1 MQKCPQCQQ
10 VDHIVKAG
18 FIRGLQRF
26 HCKACVLYFTNKPK
40 AEVPTRKKWQPT
52 ILDIASSLG
61 VSPSTV
67 SKALNNRSDINPDTR
82 KAILEAAIQLDY
94 KPNLLAQSLHR
105 GRSNMI
111 GVVVPNI
118 VRPFFSGVLA
128 GIQQV
133 ASQAGYRVMTCQSSE
148 SAQIERENI
157 EALVASRVD
166 GLLISHSLETRS
178 FEHLR
183 VHADRGMP
191 IVHFDRVA
199 HELPTPKVVQ
209 QDFIGSFKL
218 VEHLIHQGCK
228 RIAILL
234 GPPTLHICQARL
246 EGYKTALAKYHL
258 PYDETLVTMGDFS
271 PEYSIRTIKQWMG
284 LPNPPDGVFGI
295 FYQNAIEMMFEAKKQ
310 GRRIP
315 QDIAFVGFGDELLA
329 EWIEPS
335 LTVYH
340 QFPHRIGEQAAQ
352 LLVENIEQKGAFVPF
367 HHVVEGELI
376 IRKSS
381 LRLEAK

>member
-18 FIRGLQRF
+18 FIRGEQRF
-26 HCKACVLYFTNKPK
+26 HCKACVVYFTNKPK
-40 AEVPTRKKWQPT
+40 SEAPLRKKWQPT
-52 ILDIASSLG
+52 ILDIAESLG

-105 GRSNMI
+105 GRSNTI
-111 GVVVPNI
+111 GVIIPNI

-128 GIQQV
+128 GIQHV
-133 ASQAGYRVMTCQSSE
+133 ASQAGYRVMTCQSDE
-148 SAQIERENI
+148 KAHIEKENI

-166 GLLISHSLETRS
+166 GLLISHSLETKS
-178 FEHLR
+178 FDHLR
-183 VHADRGMP
+183 LHVERGMP
-191 IVHFDRVA
+191 MVHFDRVA

-209 QDFIGSFKL
+209 QDFLGSFKL
-218 VEHLIHQGCK
+218 VEHLIHQGC
-228 RIAILL
+228 RRVAILL
-234 GPPTLHICQARL
+234 GPPSLHICQARL

-258 PYDETLVTMGDFS
+258 PYDETLVVSGDFS
-271 PEYSIRTIKQWMG
+271 PKSSLRTIRQWMG
-284 LPNPPDGVFGI
+284 LPNPPDGIFGI
-295 FYQNAIEMMFEAKKQ
+295 FYQNAIEMMVEAKKS
-310 GRRIP
+310 GKRIP
-315 QDIAFVGFGDELLA
+315 EEIAFVGFGDELLA

-340 QFPHRIGEQAAQ
+340 QFPSRIGEQAAR
-352 LLVENIEQKGAFVPF
+352 LLLENIEQKGTGVPI
-367 HHVVEGELI
+367 HQVVEGELI
-376 IRKSS
+376 VRNSS
-381 LRLEAK
+381 KKKRS

>member
-1 MQKCPQCQQ
+1 MQKCPKCQQ

-18 FIRGLQRF
+18 FIRGQQRF
-26 HCKACVLYFTNKPK
+26 HCKECALYFTNKPK
-40 AEVPTRKKWQPT
+40 IEATAQRKWQPT

-67 SKALNNRSDINPDTR
+67 SKALNNRSDINPETR
-82 KAILEAAIQLDY
+82 KVILKVAMELNY

-105 GRSNMI
+105 GKSNTI

-118 VRPFFSGVLA
+118 VRPFFSSVLA

-133 ASQAGYRVMTCQSSE
+133 ASQAGYRVMTCQSDE
-148 SAQIERENI
+148 SAIIEQENI

-166 GLLISHSLETRS
+166 GLLISHSLETRNFDS
-178 FEHLR
+178 LKLHTE
-183 VHADRGMP
+183 RGMP

-209 QDFIGSFKL
+209 QDFLGSFKL
-218 VEHLIHQGCK
+218 VEHLVKQQCK

-234 GPPTLHICQARL
+234 GPPDLHICQARL
-246 EGYKTALAKYHL
+246 EGYKTALAKYHI
-258 PYDETLVTMGDFS
+258 PYDDALVKVGDFS
-271 PEYSIRTIKQWMG
+271 SECSVEAIKDWMR

-295 FYQNAIEMMFEAKKQ
+295 FYQNAIEMMFEAKKM
-310 GRRIP
+310 GKNIP
-315 QDIAFVGFGDELLA
+315 YDIAFVGFGDELLA

-335 LTVYH
+335 LTVFH
-340 QFPHRIGEQAAQ
+340 QFPHQIGVLAAQ
-352 LLVENIEQKGAFVPF
+352 ILVEIMDQKGAITPSQ
-367 HHVVEGELI
+367 HVVEGSLI

-381 LRLEAK
+381 HRV

>member
-18 FIRGLQRF
+18 FIRGEQRF

-40 AEVPTRKKWQPT
+40 AEGPIRKKWQPT
-52 ILDIASSLG
+52 ILDIAESLG
-61 VSPSTV
+61 VSASTV
-67 SKALNNRSDINPDTR
+67 SKALNNRSDINPETR

-105 GRSNMI
+105 GKSHMI

-128 GIQQV
+128 GIQHV
-133 ASQAGYRVMTCQSSE
+133 ASQAGYRVMTCQSDE
-148 SAQIERENI
+148 KAQIEQENI

-166 GLLISHSLETRS
+166 GLLISHSLETKS
-178 FEHLR
+178 FDHLR
-183 VHADRGMP
+183 IHAERGMP

-218 VEHLIHQGCK
+218 VEHLIHQGCQ
-228 RIAILL
+228 RIAIVI
-234 GPPTLHICQARL
+234 GPPSLHICQARL

-258 PYDETLVTMGDFS
+258 PLDETLIAVGDFS
-271 PEYSIRTIKQWMG
+271 TEFSVRTIKQWMG
-284 LPNPPDGVFGI
+284 LPHPPDAVFGI
-295 FYQNAIEMMFEAKKQ
+295 FYQNAIEMMVEAKKM
-310 GRRIP
+310 GKKIP
-315 QDIAFVGFGDELLA
+315 EEVAFVGFGDELLA

-340 QFPHRIGEQAAQ
+340 QFPHKIGEQAAR
-352 LLVENIEQKGAFVPF
+352 LLLENIEQKGVAVPY

-381 LRLEAK
+381 QRTP